1 MKPRGSGHSMD
12 LDVKAKP
19 DDARAARPRAAAAK
33 GSLHFAVADVIAHI
47 GRRLQNLSYAEGLN
61 PAQWSLL
68 RFLARSNPSA
78 RTSTAFARFNLTAK
92 NAAAQTV
99 EALLRKKLVRKG
111 SHPHDQRAKLLELT
125 ASGARMLQGDP
136 MNDFVAAL
144 ERLPE
149 EDLHHL
155 ARIASALAHDL
166 YVTASKRSDTP
177 SIGVGGQDGAHTG
190 DRGS

>member
-1 MKPRGSGHSMD
+1 MARGRAMS
-12 LDVKAKP
+12 
-19 DDARAARPRAAAAK
+19 AR
-33 GSLHFAVADVIAHI
+33 GSLHYAVADVIAHI
-47 GRRLQNLSYAEGLN
+47 GRRLQNLAYSENLN

-78 RTSTAFARFNLTAK
+78 RTSTGFSRFHLTTK

-99 EALLRKKLVRKG
+99 EALLRKKLIR
-111 SHPHDQRAKLLELT
+111 STTHPHDQRSKLLELT
-125 ASGARMLQGDP
+125 ASGTQMLQHDP
-136 MNDFVAAL
+136 MNDLVAAL

-166 YVTASKRSDTP
+166 YVAANRRVEP
-177 SIGVGGQDGAHTG
+177 STVKGGDYDGEHIG
-190 DRGS
+190 DRGP